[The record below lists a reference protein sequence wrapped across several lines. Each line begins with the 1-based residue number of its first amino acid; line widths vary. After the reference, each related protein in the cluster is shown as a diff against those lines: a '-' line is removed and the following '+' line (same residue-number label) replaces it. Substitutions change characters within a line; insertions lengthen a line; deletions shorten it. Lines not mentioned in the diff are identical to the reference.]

1 MKYKKRFILYIV
13 LLAMVLFVMYMIR
26 TRSLTPGYQSRDI
39 PEIEQED
46 TLHIVTDYTPLSYY
60 VSGDTIS
67 GFDYELA
74 KLIAKRS
81 GLQVKVY
88 PEVSLSKSVEGLEKN
103 RYDIIG
109 RPIPVTTDS
118 KEDFLFSD
126 PILLTKQVLV
136 QRKAEY
142 NDGKEPIRNQLDL
155 AQKHLYIISDA
166 PTRLR
171 IMNLAHEIGDTIYVN
186 EESTYGDEQ
195 LIIMVAKG
203 EIEFAVCDETIA
215 REMSRHYPE
224 IDFNTD
230 ISFTQF
236 QSWALRLAS
245 PVLLDSLNVWLKDI
259 KKSPEFQKLK
269 TKYYGKKRK

>member
-1 MKYKKRFILYIV
+1 MKYKKRFILYFI
-13 LLAMVLFVMYMIR
+13 LLAIVLFVMYMIR
-26 TRSLTPGYQSRDI
+26 TRLLTPAFQLRDI
-39 PEIEQED
+39 REIEQED
-46 TLHIVTDYTPLSYY
+46 TLRIVTDYTPLSYY

-118 KEDFLFSD
+118 KEYFLFTD
-126 PILLTKQVLV
+126 PILLNKQVLV
-136 QRKAEY
+136 QRNAEY

-215 REMSRHYPE
+215 REMSKHYPE

-236 QSWALRLAS
+236 QSWALRHTS
-245 PVLLDSLNVWLKDI
+245 PALLDSLNVWLKEI

-269 TKYYGKKRK
+269 TKYYGQKKK